1 MKHPQSTY
9 RLQLKKD
16 FGFKEAAAIVPYLA
30 KLGISHV
37 YCSPYL
43 KARPGSTHGY
53 DIVDHQS
60 LNPELGSEDDYD
72 HFIRVLKKHGMGQVL
87 DIVPNHMGVGGS
99 DNAIWLDVLENGEA
113 SKYAFF
119 FDIDWRPAKLELRG
133 KILLPFLGKPY
144 GNALVDG
151 DLQLRL
157 ENGAFSVYFAEHRF
171 PIDPSTYPAILNFNL
186 QTLQEELKEDDAD
199 FLEYQS
205 LISAFSH
212 LPKRHEK
219 SAEKIKERDRDKE
232 IHKNRLGALIQRNTT
247 IAQHLEKLSQHLKA
261 NLAIQKPLTISINCL
276 NPKLGDFRFGKQ
288 LPMKLTT
295 DAFLMSMNWQ
305 AFAWKLKRFLRKPIH

>member
-113 SKYAFF
+113 SKYAF
-119 FDIDWRPAKLELRG
+119 
-133 KILLPFLGKPY
+133 
-144 GNALVDG
+144 
-151 DLQLRL
+151 
-157 ENGAFSVYFAEHRF
+157 
-171 PIDPSTYPAILNFNL
+171 
-186 QTLQEELKEDDAD
+186 
-199 FLEYQS
+199 S
-205 LISAFSH
+205 LI
-212 LPKRHEK
+212 L
-219 SAEKIKERDRDKE
+219 IGDRQNWSCVAKFCCPFWE
-232 IHKNRLGALIQRNTT
+232 
-247 IAQHLEKLSQHLKA
+247 
-261 NLAIQKPLTISINCL
+261 NLMAMPW
-276 NPKLGDFRFGKQ
+276 
-288 LPMKLTT
+288 
-295 DAFLMSMNWQ
+295 SMVICNY
-305 AFAWKLKRFLRKPIH
+305 A